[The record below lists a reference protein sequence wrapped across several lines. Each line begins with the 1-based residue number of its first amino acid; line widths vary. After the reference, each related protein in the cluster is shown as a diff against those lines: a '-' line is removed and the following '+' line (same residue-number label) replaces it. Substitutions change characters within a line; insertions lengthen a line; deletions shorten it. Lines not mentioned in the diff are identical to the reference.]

1 MNLFKFIFTFLVCG
15 FFPLA
20 SRAQNPTFSE
30 NVAAILYQ
38 NCSPC
43 HRQGGVAPFKIES
56 YNEAVQNGM
65 AIKNAVSTGYMP
77 PWPPDTTY
85 TRFVYERVINK
96 NQIQQ
101 IIDWVDNGMPQGNP
115 ANEPPLPLVNNNSQ
129 LSSTPDGVFTIPTY
143 TVDTNQ
149 DVYRAF
155 VIPSQ
160 LVQTRAITEIEFKPA
175 NKRIVHHILLFYD
188 TTGLC
193 QTLDNAD
200 PLPGFAAS
208 GGIGNANAKQLGA
221 WVPGSPAL
229 KLPSGFGIPAYANG
243 KFVIQIHYAPGSLGE
258 KDSTR
263 FELIYKNITPQMRE
277 VFQLPILNHFTN
289 LINGPIY
296 LPPNQTK
303 LYVESF
309 NIPIPISVIAVAP
322 HMHLIGRN
330 MKVFAKNPTQE
341 DTSHIIRIKDWN
353 FNWQGQYM
361 YRKPLILPQGTL
373 LRAEAFYDNT
383 PENPFN
389 PTNPPELIKA
399 GESTLNEM
407 MMVYFMF
414 ATYKPGD
421 ENLVLDSNTITQKT
435 ETRISSHEPWVLY
448 PNPAENEIYISAG
461 SLNARMESSQI
472 EIFQGDGK
480 LVQRINLDHNREF
493 LGGAYR
499 LSIQSLKPG
508 VYHAR
513 IPGKAENIQFRFL
526 KTASH

>member
-1 MNLFKFIFTFLVCG
+1 MKLLTFISICLIFG
-15 FFPLA
+15 FFVPAA
-20 SRAQNPTFSE
+20 SGQNPTFSE
-30 NVAAILYQ
+30 NIAAILYQ

-56 YNEAVQNGM
+56 YNEAMQNGM

-85 TRFVYERVINK
+85 ARFAHERVINQ

-115 ANEPPLPLVNNNSQ
+115 ANEPPLPQVNNNSQ

-143 TVDTNQ
+143 TVDSNQ

-160 LVQTRAITEIEFKPA
+160 LIQTRAITEIEFKPA

-193 QTLDNAD
+193 QALDNAD

-229 KLPSGFGIPAYANG
+229 KLPTGFGMPAYANG
-243 KFVIQIHYAPGSLGE
+243 KYVIQIHYAPGSLGE

-289 LINGPIY
+289 LTNGPIY
-296 LPPNQTK
+296 LQPNQTR
-303 LYVESF
+303 LYVENF
-309 NIPIPISVIAVAP
+309 GIPIPISVIAVGP

-330 MKVFAKNPTQE
+330 MKVFAKKPTVQ
-341 DTSHIIRIKDWN
+341 DTTPIIRIKDWN

-361 YRKPLILPQGTL
+361 YRKPLILTQGTN

-383 PENPFN
+383 ADNPFN
-389 PTNPPELIKA
+389 PSNPPQLITA

-421 ENLVLDSNTITQKT
+421 ENLVLDSNAITLKT
-435 ETRISSHEPWVLY
+435 APKTSSAESWVLF
-448 PNPAENEIYISAG
+448 PNPSENEIYLSAG
-461 SLNARMESSQI
+461 SLNARMEAEQL
-472 EIFQGDGK
+472 EIYQADGK
-480 LVQRINLDHNREF
+480 MVQRINLGQNQEF

-499 LSIQSLKPG
+499 LQIKHLKPG

-513 IPGKAENIQFRFL
+513 ICGRSSGINLRFQ
-526 KTASH
+526 KTGSH